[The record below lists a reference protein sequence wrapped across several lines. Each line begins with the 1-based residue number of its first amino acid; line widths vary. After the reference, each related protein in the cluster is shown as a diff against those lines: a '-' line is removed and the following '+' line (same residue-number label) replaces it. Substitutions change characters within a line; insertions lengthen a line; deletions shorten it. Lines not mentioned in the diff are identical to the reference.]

1 MVKIAKRGK
10 GKVPLGRTLST
21 YDHYLNKN
29 SKSNK
34 ERPVAVIERNRR
46 NELAVVPLSSRDG
59 KHRTQLKNY
68 QDGRSYFKHFVETCD
83 NEGQP
88 IKVGTKFRE
97 NHPRND
103 ISGNDVKRIRHT
115 IFKSSKPAPENRK
128 KIEKFRQ

>member
-1 MVKIAKRGK
+1 MIKIAKRGK

-46 NELAVVPLSSRDG
+46 NELAVVPLSSRNG

-83 NEGQP
+83 NEGKP
-88 IKVGTKFRE
+88 IKIGSKFRE

-103 ISGNDVKRIRHT
+103 ISRRDIQMMRITVLEKSTPAKRNQE
-115 IFKSSKPAPENRK
+115 KM
-128 KIEKFRQ
+128 EKFRK